1 MVWLLFLGYWL
12 FSIMVKKIKT
22 VIKLQIPAAQATPA
36 PPVGP
41 ALAPQ
46 GLNIMEFCQ
55 KFNELTKN
63 QAGWVIPVEITVY
76 EDKTYELKLKQPPAS
91 ELLKRAA
98 GIEKG
103 SAEPNRTKVGK
114 ITKAQ
119 LKEIAQKKMADL
131 NAENIEKAEKII
143 EGTAKQMGIEI
154 EK

>member
-1 MVWLLFLGYWL
+1 MA
-12 FSIMVKKIKT
+12 KKIKAI
-22 VIKLQIPAAQATPA
+22 VKLQIPAGQATPA

-41 ALAPQ
+41 ALAPH

-63 QAGWVIPVEITVY
+63 QAGWIIPAEITVY

-114 ITKAQ
+114 ITKSQ
-119 LKEIAQKKMADL
+119 LKEIVQKKMADL

-154 EK
+154 VP